1 MLHHWLTV
9 TCLYHLRE
17 GKGKMKNEIL
27 TKAALWRGTDEIAR
41 EMQVVR
47 SRREVSKREKRK

>member
-1 MLHHWLTV
+1 
-9 TCLYHLRE
+9 
-17 GKGKMKNEIL
+17 MKNEIL

-41 EMQVVR
+41 EMQVVG